1 MFFAFDTEPRYG
13 YVLFAFDTF
22 ENNIRSAQQ
31 MEQYLIKDRTES
43 LTKKRHW
50 NNAKHRLCH
59 PPVTVFNTNIADF
72 AFPQYA
78 DVGFP
83 EWETIAKNGG
93 MPKQYEHDDDYLNS
107 NVRILLWNTGQ
118 RLIAEGA
125 FKVLRMAC
133 PFMIGYGIH
142 DEEEQILRVLNW
154 PGAQRASPG
163 P

>member
-1 MFFAFDTEPRYG
+1 LFFAFDTEPRYG

-93 MPKQYEHDDDYLNS
+93 MPKQYEHDDDYLKFECAHLALEHRTTSHRRGCIQGPQNGLP
-107 NVRILLWNTGQ
+107 V
-118 RLIAEGA
+118 
-125 FKVLRMAC
+125 
-133 PFMIGYGIH
+133 H
-142 DEEEQILRVLNW
+142 DRVW
-154 PGAQRASPG
+154 DPR
-163 P
+163 